1 MPSAPSPRTV
11 IVGVAIAGWL
21 ALGVTAPWHEL
32 GNPRSGAVAVTLVVW
47 GWSLWTVGAVA
58 LLVPAPVSL
67 TALRITSPLLAVFA
81 AGAVSPLAVFGALL
95 AMIVIASPLFADA
108 MVQGSAYGDEK
119 RFTLRTPMPA
129 VAPAVVAWAVQSA
142 TLVGGSLLLASR
154 AWVRGGILVAVGL
167 FLARTVPLHL
177 HRLARR
183 WLVIVP
189 AGIVVHD
196 HVALGETFMVP
207 TSKLRSIRLVEHPGD
222 AADLTGGVLGPR
234 IEVAMVDAD
243 KVVLS
248 RTTARM
254 LGTTE
259 ALHVLSFTFAP
270 RRTAA
275 ALGAITR

>member
-1 MPSAPSPRTV
+1 MPSAPHPRTI
-11 IVGVAIAGWL
+11 IVGAAVAGWL
-21 ALGVTAPWHEL
+21 ALGIAAPWHTL
-32 GNPRSGAVAVTLVVW
+32 GDPHSHAVASTLVVW
-47 GWSLWTVGAVA
+47 GWSLWTTGAVA
-58 LLVPAPVSL
+58 LLVPSPMSL
-67 TALRITSPLLAVFA
+67 TALRIATPLLLFFA
-81 AGAVSPLAVFGALL
+81 CAAISPTGIFGALL
-95 AMIVIASPLFADA
+95 GMIVVASPLFADV
-108 MVQGSAYGDEK
+108 MVQGSAYGDET
-119 RFTLRTPMPA
+119 RFSLRTPMPA
-129 VAPAVVAWAVQSA
+129 VAPAVVAWAVQCA
-142 TLVGGSLLLASR
+142 TLLGGTLLLASR
-154 AWVRGGILVAVGL
+154 AWIRGGILVTLGL
-167 FLARTVPLHL
+167 ILARTVPQRL

-189 AGIVVHD
+189 AGIVLHD

-207 TSKLRSIRLVEHPGD
+207 ASKLRSVRAVDRAGD

-234 IEVAMVDAD
+234 IEVAMADAD

-275 ALGAITR
+275 AISAIRR